1 MMVRKAIE
9 RRGKASV
16 WESGQRSGKTSVS
29 TEKLLLVRVK
39 VLPLGLV
46 TRGSLV
52 FFFFPLNFLCIH
64 GN

>member
-1 MMVRKAIE
+1 MVRKATE

-16 WESGQRSGKTSVS
+16 WESRQRSGS
-29 TEKLLLVRVK
+29 EKPLLVRVK

-52 FFFFPLNFLCIH
+52 FFFFP
-64 GN
+64 